1 MKTEIEVFQLQ
12 VDFKD
17 YKKLLEQNVFN
28 PEAVKLNKIGT
39 ITSEYPLDDVETVWD
54 LCNYSCWG
62 WNEDGEECDE
72 AWKIEMSI
80 KKCPRKAVIDNNR
93 YKFTFTEYDK
103 GYCND
108 DICFSFDGKWW
119 VCLTSGWDCVS
130 TREEAEK
137 MLRKVSQA
145 SAGRYLREGPVKGK
159 IMP

>member
-1 MKTEIEVFQLQ
+1 M
-12 VDFKD
+12 
-17 YKKLLEQNVFN
+17 
-28 PEAVKLNKIGT
+28 
-39 ITSEYPLDDVETVWD
+39 
-54 LCNYSCWG
+54 CNYSCWG

-108 DICFSFDGKWW
+108 DICFFFNGEWW
-119 VCLTSGWDCVS
+119 VCLTSGWGHVS
-130 TREEAEK
+130 TKEEAEE
-137 MLRKVSQA
+137 MLRRVSQA

-159 IMP
+159 IIP